1 MKLNYFLATAAI
13 ALTVVGCKKDE
24 EVTGPGFT
32 PEPEPTTFGA
42 VNLSINHSY
51 NDQNFALATFYYN
64 NAEEAVSFNSV
75 KYYVGDVKLVTTSG
89 TVRTVNNTPV
99 LINLSA
105 NGNSTVTLDNVPTGE
120 YKSVQITL
128 GMDHMTMLPTEVS
141 ALAET
146 NSDLYFNDEDGFV
159 FLRMRGYCPVAPNG
173 NVDLRIGGCAA
184 PLNAMT
190 ESNTTLT
197 ETLVVV
203 ENEVASL
210 AVNADLGNVIDG
222 SSANLSFT
230 QNGTITAPCALGV
243 NLARNFVE
251 GISFDG
257 IE

>member
-13 ALTVVGCKKDE
+13 ALTVVSCKKDE
-24 EVTGPGFT
+24 EISGSIAT

-42 VNLSINHSY
+42 VNLSINHAY

-64 NAEEAVSFNSV
+64 NADQAVSFNSI

-89 TVRTVNNTPV
+89 TVRTVNSTPI
-99 LINLSA
+99 LINLAA
-105 NGNSTVTLDNVPTGE
+105 NGNNTITMDHVPTGE
-120 YKSVQITL
+120 YKSIQITL
-128 GMDHMTMLPTEVS
+128 GMDHMAMLPTDVA

-146 NSDLYFNDEDGFV
+146 NSDLYFNDDDGFV

-184 PLNAMT
+184 PLNAIT
-190 ESNTTLT
+190 ASNTTLT

-210 AVNADLGNVIDG
+210 SVKADLGNVIDG

-230 QNGTITAPCALGV
+230 QNGSITAPCELGV
-243 NLARNFVE
+243 NLARNFAE